1 MYKPLP
7 NMRKFL
13 CLILIYL
20 ACCMSVSTAA
30 FGADNLDDELPLL
43 EQRVLDRINQARRNP
58 LETAAN
64 LGLNPD
70 QVLSDFPYMA
80 DTLHDGMAPL
90 LRNAVLEQ
98 AADGHT
104 EEMFENAYYSRTSID
119 GASAE
124 ERMIQAG
131 YDPKVSAEKLGV
143 LVFLNYIPS
152 EKLVDIILDRILAQE
167 LDKEHPEHLTIL
179 DPELK
184 EIGLGLRTGTMFIE
198 GRLYQACI
206 LTIDMGTPLLSQ
218 SGADALRALINQAR
232 ADLAGAVMDIGY
244 DPAELRA
251 RYPHLSALFESPL
264 PALRSNPQLAVAAQ
278 GHAADMAE
286 GQFFSHIASDGATL
300 AERLAAADY
309 QGLDGAER
317 LSRFNLFEGMDAKA
331 AAAEFFRRMLI
342 IELNAGHP
350 DDMVILNPELSEV
363 GIAVEMGLVTNVD
376 GRLSNVFLAVC
387 NAGRPVMDVDFGGLM
402 GVVYQDRDGNGRYSP
417 DEGFAGTPIR
427 VEGFEA
433 IFGTDLA
440 PLHLTTDAAGG
451 FEIAL
456 PPSTVVLSLATPDGP
471 LQTQA
476 VSVGWGQKWVN
487 LAAVASG
494 PTAAQ

>member
-1 MYKPLP
+1 MYKSFPT
-7 NMRKFL
+7 MRSSL
-13 CLILIYL
+13 CLILIYI

-30 FGADNLDDELPLL
+30 FCTDNMDDELPFL
-43 EQRVLDRINQARRNP
+43 EQQVLERINQARRNP

-64 LGLNPD
+64 LGLNPN

-104 EEMFENAYYSRTSID
+104 EEMFENTYYSRTSID
-119 GASAE
+119 GAGPE

-179 DPELK
+179 DPDLK

-206 LTIDMGTPLLSQ
+206 LTIDMGAPLLSE
-218 SGADALRALINQAR
+218 SGADALRALINQTR
-232 ADLAGAVMDIGY
+232 ADLTGAVMDIGY
-244 DPAELRA
+244 NPVELKA
-251 RYPHLSALFESPL
+251 QYPHLSALFETPL
-264 PALRSNPQLAVAAQ
+264 PAMRSNPQLTVAAQ
-278 GHAADMAE
+278 GHVEDMSD
-286 GQFFSHIASDGATL
+286 GQFFSHTASDGATL

-317 LSRFNLFEGMDAKA
+317 LGRFNPIEGMDAKA

-342 IELNAGHP
+342 AELNGGHP
-350 DDMVILNPELSEV
+350 DNLVILNPNLSQV
-363 GIAVEMGLVTNVD
+363 GIALELGLVTEAN
-376 GRLSNVFLAVC
+376 GRLENVFLAVC
-387 NAGRPVMDVDFGGLM
+387 NAGRPVMEVDFEGLI
-402 GVVYQDRDGNGRYSP
+402 GVVYLDKDGNGRYSP
-417 DEGFAGTPIR
+417 DEGLAETLIR
-427 VEGFEA
+427 VEGFETL
-433 IFGTDLA
+433 FGSDLT
-440 PLHLTTDAAGG
+440 PLELTSDRAGG
-451 FEIAL
+451 FQIEL
-456 PPSTVVLSLATPDGP
+456 PPSKVVLSLVTPDGI
-471 LQTQA
+471 LQTQE

-487 LAAVASG
+487 LAAVARD
-494 PTAAQ
+494 TTTTQ